1 MVRNSKAAKDLD
13 RRSCLPRK
21 AGPNTRQPFHHQT
34 TWRVALVQHLLS
46 CTGLST
52 DLHVLVIDKPKLD
65 RSMGLQ
71 VHGTNSTTYIL
82 DQRQHFTFA
91 FSSSVHSLSGLVVA
105 IGSSFVSH
113 FSKKNNR
120 QIVPNEEK
128 VVVQINLGSEVVND
142 SGRSALSHQARKLHR
157 MMRAVSVSLTR
168 LVRPFQFSLCSTD
181 QSYRHRMDFESRHSR
196 SANVRRKESVREA
209 CCCLADLDRVD
220 QSC

>member
-1 MVRNSKAAKDLD
+1 MMLYCIALWPVGRLARVAFWNEGSIPWSETPKQPKTSIGGLVSRGKQD
-13 RRSCLPRK
+13 RTLVNPS
-21 AGPNTRQPFHHQT
+21 FHHQT

-113 FSKKNNR
+113 FSKK
-120 QIVPNEEK
+120 
-128 VVVQINLGSEVVND
+128 
-142 SGRSALSHQARKLHR
+142 
-157 MMRAVSVSLTR
+157 T
-168 LVRPFQFSLCSTD
+168 TD
-181 QSYRHRMDFESRHSR
+181 R
-196 SANVRRKESVREA
+196 
-209 CCCLADLDRVD
+209 
-220 QSC
+220 